1 MIAIG
6 RAFFREKEL
15 SLIQKLLWDELIADH
30 EAIKLRRRELSEKL
44 NKKLQVSREFA
55 EEQCESGLSSALFI
69 PGVIDIVKSYRFFVQ
84 EVEQE
89 DEPSVKRHKSDEDA
103 YWHWEEE

>member
-6 RAFFREKEL
+6 RGFFREKEL
-15 SLIQKLLWDELIADH
+15 SLTQKLLWDELIADH

-44 NKKLQVSREFA
+44 NRQLQVSRKFA

-69 PGVIDIVKSYRFFVQ
+69 PGVIDIVKSYGFFVQ
-84 EVEQE
+84 EE
-89 DEPSVKRHKSDEDA
+89 DETSVKRHKGEEDE
-103 YWHWEEE
+103 YWHWGG